1 MAVEIKMPQLGQT
14 SDEVRLIKW
23 LIKEGDEVKRGQ
35 PLCEVETDKVTMEL
49 ESIESGKVTKLL
61 AAIDSQIK
69 TGEVIATIQ
78 KVEQKQ
84 QSSGLKGQSAGMVK
98 PDTTSQ
104 LKKETDQADVQSD
117 TSSIS
122 AASTAGKQVNKY
134 SQAMP
139 ALPGKLET
147 DRMISLSLKQKQKI
161 LSEIG
166 SQKAIAIYKRM
177 LEIREFEERI
187 KLLFLEGKM
196 PGTIHQYIGQE
207 ACAVG
212 VCAALEQ
219 DDVIASTHRPHG
231 HAIARGVGLNEMMAE
246 LYGKTTGCCKG
257 KGGSM
262 HVGDLDKG
270 VLPAIAIVGGNIPII
285 GGMALAFK
293 IKKEPR
299 VAVSFFGDGASNE
312 GAFHEGLNMA
322 AIYELPALF
331 VCENNLYGA
340 STSIRLTLKLENIAQ
355 RVCAYGMRGDIGDG
369 MDVLDVYSR
378 AKKALDI
385 ARVGGGPTLL
395 ELKTFRLCG
404 HSRRDPCNYMEKDE
418 RQDWA
423 KKDPIILFES
433 FLLSEGVFDKN
444 SLEAVKKEVNDKID
458 AAVIF
463 GQTSPD
469 PKPED
474 TYQDLYINMEV
485 PR

>member
-1 MAVEIKMPQLGQT
+1 MAFEIKMPQLGQT

-23 LIKEGDEVKRGQ
+23 LVKEGDEVKRGQ
-35 PLCEVETDKVTMEL
+35 PICEVETDKVTMEL
-49 ESIESGKVTKLL
+49 ESVEGGKVLKLI
-61 AAIDSQIK
+61 AIPDSEIK
-69 TGEVIATIQ
+69 TGEVIATLD
-78 KVEQKQ
+78 KAADA
-84 QSSGLKGQSAGMVK
+84 LAG
-98 PDTTSQ
+98 TGIN
-104 LKKETDQADVQSD
+104 
-117 TSSIS
+117 TSSINKS
-122 AASTAGKQVNKY
+122 DLKVKQAETTVVL
-134 SQAMP
+134 S
-139 ALPGKLET
+139 GKLET
-147 DRMISLSLKQKQKI
+147 AKVTPLTAKQKQKI
-161 LSEIG
+161 LAEIG
-166 SQKAIAIYKRM
+166 SQKAKAIYKRM
-177 LEIREFEERI
+177 LEIREFEERV

-212 VCAALEQ
+212 VCFALEPN
-219 DDVIASTHRPHG
+219 DIIASTHRPHG
-231 HAIARGVGLNEMMAE
+231 HAIARGVGVNEMMAE
-246 LYGKTTGCCKG
+246 LYGKTTGCCRG

-293 IKKEPR
+293 LKKEPR

-312 GAFHEGLNMA
+312 GAFHEGINMA

-331 VCENNLYGA
+331 VCENNLYAA
-340 STSIRLTLKLENIAQ
+340 STSVKLTLKLENIAQ

-378 AKKALDI
+378 AKTALDI
-385 ARVGGGPTLL
+385 ARSGGGPTLL

-404 HSRRDPCNYMEKDE
+404 HSRRDPCNYMSREE
-418 RQDWA
+418 RQYWA
-423 KKDPIILFES
+423 TRDPIELFKS
-433 FLLSEGVFDKN
+433 FLLNEGVFSLD
-444 SLEAVKKEVNDKID
+444 SLETIKKEVASAID

-463 GQTSPD
+463 GQNGPD

-474 TYQDLYINMEV
+474 TYQDLYVNMEV

>member
-23 LIKEGDEVKRGQ
+23 LVKEGEEVKRGQ

-49 ESIESGKVTKLL
+49 ESVESGKVIKLL
-61 AAIDSQIK
+61 AAGDAQIK
-69 TGEVIATIQ
+69 TGETIATIQ
-78 KVEQKQ
+78 RAESEKQ
-84 QSSGLKGQSAGMVK
+84 GTGLKDQDADMAVPNKASK
-98 PDTTSQ
+98 
-104 LKKETDQADVQSD
+104 LKKETADAGMQSD
-117 TSSIS
+117 TASEGSSGQNIIQPPPVFS
-122 AASTAGKQVNKY
+122 
-134 SQAMP
+134 
-139 ALPGKLET
+139 GKLET
-147 DRMISLSLKQKQKI
+147 EKMTPISLKQKQAI

-166 SQKAIAIYKRM
+166 SKKAVAIYKRM

-212 VCAALEQ
+212 VCAALEP

-231 HAIARGVGLNEMMAE
+231 HAIARGVGLGEMMAE

-262 HVGDLDKG
+262 HVGDLGKG
-270 VLPAIAIVGGNIPII
+270 VLPAIAIVGANIPII

-322 AIYELPALF
+322 AIYELPAVF
-331 VCENNLYGA
+331 ICENNLYGA
-340 STSIRLTLKLENIAQ
+340 STSIKKTLKLENIAQ

-378 AKKALDI
+378 ARIALDM
-385 ARVGGGPTLL
+385 ARAGEGPTLL

-404 HSRRDPCNYMEKDE
+404 HSRRDPCNYMTKEE
-418 RQDWA
+418 RQQWA
-423 KKDPIILFES
+423 KKDPILLFEN

-444 SLEAVKKEVNDKID
+444 SLETLKKEVDSKID

-463 GQTSPD
+463 GQTGPE
-469 PKPED
+469 PAPED